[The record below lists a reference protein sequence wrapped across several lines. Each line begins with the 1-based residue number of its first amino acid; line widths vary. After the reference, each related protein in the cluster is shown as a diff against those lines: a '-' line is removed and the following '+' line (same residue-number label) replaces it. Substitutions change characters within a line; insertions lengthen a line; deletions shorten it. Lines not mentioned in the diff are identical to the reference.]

1 MRYVDEFRDG
11 ALARELLERIRR
23 KSERAIQLMEV
34 CGTHTMS
41 IARSGIKALLPEN
54 VRLLSGP
61 GCPVCVTPQRQIDQF
76 IELGTRPDTILAT
89 FGDMLR
95 VPGSN
100 SSLEIERAKGTDVRI
115 VYSPLDAVEL
125 ARSTPEKEVIFFG
138 IGFETTAP
146 AVALSILEA
155 ERQGLRNYRVLCAHK
170 LIPPALAALAADS
183 EINVQGFICPGH
195 VSTIIGSKAYEPVA
209 RDYGIPCVVAGFEPL
224 DILQAIYMLISQV
237 EQGKAEVGNQYSR
250 AVSPAGNHNAIGCI
264 ERVFE
269 PSASE
274 WRGLGIIP
282 ASGLGIRAKYEEY
295 DALALVSDGP
305 PVPTVEPTESP
316 CECGAILKGIK
327 TPRECRAF
335 ATACTPETPLGPCM
349 VSSEG
354 ACAAE
359 FNYSSDR
366 EEVDA

>member
-1 MRYVDEFRDG
+1 
-11 ALARELLERIRR
+11 
-23 KSERAIQLMEV
+23 MEV

-41 IARSGIKALLPEN
+41 IARSGIKAMLPDSI
-54 VRLLSGP
+54 RLLSGP

-76 IELGTRPDTILAT
+76 IQLGGRPNTVLAT

-100 SSLEIERAKGTDVRI
+100 SNLEVERAKGADVRI

-125 ARSTPEKEVIFFG
+125 ACGMPERELIFFG

-155 ERQGLRNYRVLCAHK
+155 ERRGLRNYYVLCAHK
-170 LIPPALAALAADS
+170 LIPPALAALASDPD
-183 EINVQGFICPGH
+183 INIHGFICPGH
-195 VSTIIGSKAYEPVA
+195 VSTIIGSRAYRTVA

-224 DILQAIYMLISQV
+224 DILQAIYMLVDQV
-237 EQGKAEVGNQYSR
+237 EQGRNQVENQYSR
-250 AVSPAGNHNAIGCI
+250 AVSPDGNRGAMRCI
-264 ERVFE
+264 DHAFQLA
-269 PSASE
+269 SSE
-274 WRGLGIIP
+274 WRGLGSIP
-282 ASGLGIRAKYEEY
+282 ASGLHIRREY
-295 DALALVSDGP
+295 RGFDASILVSEAP
-305 PVPTVEPTESP
+305 PNSDAESVGNI
-316 CECGAILKGIK
+316 CECGAILKGMK

-335 ATACTPETPLGPCM
+335 GTACTPERPIGACM

-359 FNYSSDR
+359 FKYSSHR
-366 EEVDA
+366 EEVRA